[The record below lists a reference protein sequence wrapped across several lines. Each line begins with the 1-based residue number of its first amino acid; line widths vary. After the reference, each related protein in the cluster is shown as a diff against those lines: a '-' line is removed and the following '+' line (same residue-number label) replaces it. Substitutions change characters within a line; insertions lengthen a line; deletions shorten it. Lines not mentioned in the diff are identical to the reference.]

1 MTHVL
6 KAYKPA
12 SGIKFGMSIN
22 PEKGI
27 DVLQLGRI
35 KFGMSINPVK
45 GIYVLQLGRTVQ
57 LEMCT

>member
-6 KAYKPA
+6 KADKAA
-12 SGIKFGMSIN
+12 SGIKFGISIN

-27 DVLQLGRI
+27 Y
-35 KFGMSINPVK
+35 M
-45 GIYVLQLGRTVQ
+45 LQLGRTVR

>member
-12 SGIKFGMSIN
+12 GGIKFGM
-22 PEKGI
+22 K
-27 DVLQLGRI
+27 
-35 KFGMSINPVK
+35 INPVK

>member
-22 PEKGI
+22 QK
-27 DVLQLGRI
+27 
-35 KFGMSINPVK
+35 K